1 MGVGK
6 AEGVGAGASELPLL
20 FSGDEVTIKNPVNQI
35 NFLVNEYTKTLGAVQ
50 ARWPSGLGKYLLSK
64 VEANMQEKGV
74 LEVDHVEG
82 KAGNFVF
89 VNAHAV
95 GLSSKLSDFEELA
108 IRMHTYQGVLSK
120 MTKKAVP
127 SSAKSAAEVMVP
139 APEWDGK

>member
-1 MGVGK
+1 MGTI
-6 AEGVGAGASELPLL
+6 PLL
-20 FSGDEVTIKNPVNQI
+20 FSGKSVKIKNPVNQI
-35 NFLVNEYTKTLGAVQ
+35 NWLVNEYTKTLGSVQ

-64 VEANMQEKGV
+64 VESNMQEKGV

-82 KAGNFVF
+82 KSGNFVF

-108 IRMHTYQGVLSK
+108 IRMHTYQAVLSK

-127 SSAKSAAEVMVP
+127 SGPHVKKEVFVP